1 MVKFNSTMQKPIIHY
16 RPMLKLTEK
25 NIFCAKIFF
34 RPGRFWMFSKRDMK
48 KWDFFNVWIIVEV
61 VSFNRIYYIYTSFEN
76 LENYLEHEKKTNWI
90 ISSVL
95 LAFSNRKK

>member
-1 MVKFNSTMQKPIIHY
+1 MVKFTSTMQKPIIHY

-25 NIFCAKIFF
+25 NIFLSKFFF
-34 RPGRFWMFSKRDMK
+34 RPGRFWMFSEREMK
-48 KWDFFNVWIIVEV
+48 KWYFFNVWIVVEV

-76 LENYLEHEKKTNWI
+76 LENYLEHRKKPNWI
-90 ISSVL
+90 ISSGL

>member
-1 MVKFNSTMQKPIIHY
+1 
-16 RPMLKLTEK
+16 MLKLTEK

-48 KWDFFNVWIIVEV
+48 KWDFFNVWIVVEV

-76 LENYLEHEKKTNWI
+76 LENYLEHGKKPNWI
-90 ISSVL
+90 ISSGL